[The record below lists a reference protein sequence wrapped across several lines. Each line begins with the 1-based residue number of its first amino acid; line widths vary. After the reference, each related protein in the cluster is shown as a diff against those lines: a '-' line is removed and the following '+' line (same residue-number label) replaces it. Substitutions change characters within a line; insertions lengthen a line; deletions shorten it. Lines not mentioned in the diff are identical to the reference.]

1 MKSCRCASK
10 IRALA
15 GRMGQSAARFERDDS
30 GAILLLGLAGILILM
45 MLAWVLYD
53 TGQMARD
60 KMDVQTAADTAAYS
74 QAAVKARAMN
84 NIAYANVAKRS
95 VVGIH
100 SQYWALWQAY
110 HAWYDQNCKSS
121 DSEFCLREREI
132 YEAERD
138 GDFRIF
144 EHHNSKKYF
153 LQDVIAIDS
162 YQRYTHALAPWWGW
176 AEMVHRSAR
185 NGATMAASFPA
196 PTGGARGN
204 AIISSI
210 ANQVINAVGW
220 APTVRYTGHNAGLP
234 VQRADYTYMS
244 DHAMDPS
251 RAWYAL
257 EFEVNKRV
265 HRNASEGMAANPS
278 VVNNSFAFMAEA
290 VMRYSKNVFGNYGR
304 PWTLYTTENPA
315 LWTTRTSNLVM
326 TYRHH
331 KEIFEEMRD
340 KYDYMVLDYELR
352 DEEKFRSSGYWGMAR
367 GEISF
372 EGGFRA
378 PDLWHPRWTARL
390 RPVALPGEFQ
400 LAGIQMSSIYHDL
413 LPYLAMSAIIINGNQ
428 RAVADAMDDLI
439 FMERASRAMGHST
452 VEGITK

>member
-1 MKSCRCASK
+1 MRSYRCASK

-15 GRMGQSAARFERDDS
+15 GGLRQGIARFERDDS

-60 KMDVQTAADTAAYS
+60 KMDVQTSADTAAYS

-110 HAWYDQNCKSS
+110 SAWYEANCKNVE
-121 DSEFCLREREI
+121 SETCLREREI
-132 YEAERD
+132 YEAELN

-144 EHHNSKKYF
+144 ENHNSKKYF

-210 ANQVINAVGW
+210 TNQVINAVGW

-234 VQRADYTYMS
+234 VQRADYEYLS
-244 DHAMDPS
+244 DHGMDPS
-251 RAWYAL
+251 RAFYSQ
-257 EFEVNKRV
+257 EFQLNKGI
-265 HRNASEGMAANPS
+265 HRNNSEGMAAS
-278 VVNNSFAFMAEA
+278 ATVTDSSFAYMPEG
-290 VMRYSKNVFGNYGR
+290 VMRFSKGVFGNYGR
-304 PWTLYTTENPA
+304 PWTLYATENPA

-331 KEIFEEMRD
+331 KEIFEEMRQ
-340 KYDYMVLDYELR
+340 KYDYMVQDYELR
-352 DEEKFRSSGYWGMAR
+352 DEEKFRSNGYWGMAR
-367 GEISF
+367 AEISF

-400 LAGIQMSSIYHDL
+400 LAGIQMSSVYHDL
-413 LPYLAMSAIIINGNQ
+413 LPYLAMSAILINGNQ
-428 RAVADAMDDLI
+428 LIVNDALDDLV

-452 VEGITK
+452 VEGISK